1 MCYEEK
7 SLFENFAK
15 NGSGYRMTCKDC
27 FGSTGKEKPVK
38 QYNLDG
44 TFVKRFSS
52 VKEAA
57 EKTKL
62 CPSQIA
68 ANCRGVSKRGGN
80 YMWVFV
86 KEKKSTKKSKKES
99 KKERKEETKEEIKEE
114 IKEETKEEIKE
125 EIKEETKEETKEE
138 SKEEIVMENGT
149 RIVIIDSDSEPKDN
163 DEEESDDN
171 ETIAALKY
179 ETTRMVAQYN
189 TDGEFIQTHKSV
201 AEACRYLGQKSKRS
215 LYGAIKN
222 NFVSFGFVWR
232 YVENDAIISQIEPVA
247 PFKKYMKPVEIY
259 KDGVLHKNFNC
270 IKEAADGM
278 KVNVS
283 MCRKFLAGKKDPK
296 NFEWKFKV
304 L

>member
-1 MCYEEK
+1 
-7 SLFENFAK
+7 
-15 NGSGYRMTCKDC
+15 
-27 FGSTGKEKPVK
+27 
-38 QYNLDG
+38 
-44 TFVKRFSS
+44 
-52 VKEAA
+52 
-57 EKTKL
+57 
-62 CPSQIA
+62 
-68 ANCRGVSKRGGN
+68 
-80 YMWVFV
+80 
-86 KEKKSTKKSKKES
+86 
-99 KKERKEETKEEIKEE
+99 
-114 IKEETKEEIKE
+114 
-125 EIKEETKEETKEE
+125 
-138 SKEEIVMENGT
+138 
-149 RIVIIDSDSEPKDN
+149 
-163 DEEESDDN
+163 
-171 ETIAALKY
+171 
-179 ETTRMVAQYN
+179 MVAQYN

-283 MCRKFLAGKKDPK
+283 MCRKFLAGTKKDPK